1 MERLVKDVLKSK
13 YGEVLKYASQK
24 HAGQF
29 RIFGEP
35 YIIHPLNVFLTA
47 SKFTDDQDVLQA
59 ALLHD
64 VVEDTDATAEEI
76 EQKFGSKTASLVKEL
91 TSPVGLKHS
100 DCSKANYLSNAV
112 LKMSDEALLLKL
124 CDRLDNLQQ
133 IGRFG
138 QTRGDYLRRE
148 TRKIINTLTENRT
161 LNQPQK
167 TLVAEIYKQLEK

>member
-1 MERLVKDVLKSK
+1 
-13 YGEVLKYASQK
+13 
-24 HAGQF
+24 
-29 RIFGEP
+29 
-35 YIIHPLNVFLTA
+35 
-47 SKFTDDQDVLQA
+47 
-59 ALLHD
+59 
-64 VVEDTDATAEEI
+64 
-76 EQKFGSKTASLVKEL
+76 
-91 TSPVGLKHS
+91 
-100 DCSKANYLSNAV
+100 
-112 LKMSDEALLLKL
+112 MSDEALLLKL

>member
-76 EQKFGSKTASLVKEL
+76 EQKFGSKTASLVKN
-91 TSPVGLKHS
+91 SPLLPG
-100 DCSKANYLSNAV
+100 SNTAITA
-112 LKMSDEALLLKL
+112 KPT
-124 CDRLDNLQQ
+124 
-133 IGRFG
+133 IF
-138 QTRGDYLRRE
+138 QT
-148 TRKIINTLTENRT
+148 
-161 LNQPQK
+161 QF
-167 TLVAEIYKQLEK
+167 